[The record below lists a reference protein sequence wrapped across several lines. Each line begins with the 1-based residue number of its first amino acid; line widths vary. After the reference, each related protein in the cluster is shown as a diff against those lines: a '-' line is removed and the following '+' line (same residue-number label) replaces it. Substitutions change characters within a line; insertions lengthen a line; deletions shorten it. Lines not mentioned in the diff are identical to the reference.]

1 MGREKGPIFS
11 DIRLIFYLHHAGIY
25 DTLMIPNMK
34 GGESMAK
41 KKSETIN
48 RHIRYIPEE
57 VDLHLRVEAARRRI
71 TINSYILEILTKEA
85 KRLEKK
91 GG

>member
-1 MGREKGPIFS
+1 MGREKGPTFLS
-11 DIRLIFYLHHAGIY
+11 LGFFFACNTLLSLVSLDI
-25 DTLMIPNMK
+25 TLK

-41 KKSETIN
+41 KKPETIN